1 MVSLGLESLI
11 RLKTLTRLLI
21 QTKWNQGSI
30 KKRLEKTIT
39 EFLNINRE
47 QN

>member
-11 RLKTLTRLLI
+11 RLETRKRLFI
-21 QTKWNQGSI
+21 QTKWNQGPI
-30 KKRLEKTIT
+30 KKRLEKTAT
-39 EFLNINRE
+39 EFLNKNKE